1 MSLEGKSILVTRAEQ
16 DAGSLADLLELA
28 GAKPIPAPT
37 IAFEPPE
44 DLGPL
49 DDVLLRAV
57 GDEFAW
63 IVFATPRAVNAFGD
77 RMKVHGVRAPLPAK
91 IAAVGPSTVA
101 ALEALGFRA
110 DFMPVEFTSKE
121 LVASFP
127 VGEGKVL
134 LPRADIAPTDLEEG
148 LAARGWM
155 PMRVTA
161 YRTVHPERLPD
172 EATLALAHGWID
184 AVAFTSA
191 STVRGFVRMAGGAEA
206 VPGQA
211 RIACIGPVTAEAV
224 ELAGLKVD
232 VVAEP
237 HTIEGLVDSL
247 KGLFP

>member
-1 MSLEGKSILVTRAEQ
+1 MSLEGKRILVTRAEQ

-28 GAKPIPAPT
+28 GAKPIAAPT

-44 DLGPL
+44 DLAPL

-63 IVFATPRAVNAFGD
+63 IVFATPRAANAFGE
-77 RMKVHGVRAPLPAK
+77 RMKAHGVRAPLPAK

-101 ALEALGFRA
+101 ALEELGFGA

-127 VGEGKVL
+127 KGEGKVL
-134 LPRADIAPTDLEEG
+134 LPRADIAPADLEEG

-155 PMRVTA
+155 PIRVTA
-161 YRTVHPERLPD
+161 YRTVHPEHLPD
-172 EATLALAHGWID
+172 EAKLALAHGWVD
-184 AVAFTSA
+184 ALAFTSA
-191 STVRGFVRMAGGAEA
+191 STVRGFVRMAGGPGA
-206 VPGQA
+206 VPA
-211 RIACIGPVTAEAV
+211 AAKVACIGPVTAEAAG
-224 ELAGLKVD
+224 LAGLEVD
-232 VVAEP
+232 AVAEP
-237 HTIEGLVDSL
+237 HTIEGLVEAL